1 MAAMYPACLF
11 CSAPFGSN
19 DAIEGLQVGRRLA
32 FDPARGRLWVV
43 CRRCGR
49 WNLTP
54 IEDRWEPLEQCER
67 SFRATRVR
75 TSSTNIGLARL
86 DDGAEL
92 IRIGA
97 PLRSE
102 FAAWRY
108 GSRFLHRHRQRVFST
123 VRNAGLLAAS
133 LLRRPALRIGFE
145 RGEELLLSQHQV
157 LRSRLIR
164 DDESPEG
171 WALVVGHLK
180 ERRSLRFAR
189 IGRRFQEGSVTLTG
203 AEARM
208 AATLILPALNA
219 GGGDDTAVTEAV
231 RWLEVGGGPERAI
244 GNFARSGLVR
254 PPLVSQLEPVST
266 MHPEVRLALEMAL
279 HEDEER
285 RALSGE
291 LSVLHWAWRHEEG
304 LAAIAD
310 RLGLSE
316 ALESQLA
323 DLRARSMTPG
333 S

>member
-1 MAAMYPACLF
+1 MAAMYPDCLF

-32 FDPARGRLWVV
+32 FDAARGRLWVV

-54 IEDRWEPLEQCER
+54 LEDRWEPLEQCER

-75 TSSTNIGLARL
+75 TSSSNIGLARL

-97 PLRSE
+97 PLRNE

-108 GSRFLHRHRQRVFST
+108 GSRFLRRRHQRALGA
-123 VRNAGLLAAS
+123 VRSAGLLAAS
-133 LLRRPALRIGFE
+133 LLRRPALRIGFQ
-145 RGEELLLSQHQV
+145 RREELLLSHRQV
-157 LRSRLIR
+157 MRSRLIR
-164 DDESPEG
+164 DDEDPQG
-171 WALVVGHLK
+171 WALVLAHLK
-180 ERRSLRFAR
+180 KPRALRLA
-189 IGRRFQEGSVTLTG
+189 QEGSVTLTG

-208 AATLILPALNA
+208 AATLILPTLNA
-219 GGGDDTAVTEAV
+219 GGGNHTDVTEAV
-231 RWLEVGGGPERAI
+231 RWLEVAGGPERAI
-244 GNFARSGLVR
+244 GTFARSGLVR
-254 PPLVSQLEPVST
+254 PPLVSQLEPVSS

-291 LSVLHWAWRHEEG
+291 LSVLHWAWRQEER

-310 RLGLSE
+310 RLGLPE
-316 ALESQLA
+316 DLENQLE
-323 DLRARSMTPG
+323 DLRARSLTPG

>member
-1 MAAMYPACLF
+1 MATMYPDCLF

-19 DAIEGLQVGRRLA
+19 EAIEGLQVGRRLA
-32 FDPARGRLWVV
+32 FDSARGRLCVV

-75 TSSTNIGLARL
+75 TSSSNIGLARL

-97 PLRSE
+97 PLRNE

-108 GSRFLHRHRQRVFST
+108 GSRFLRRHRHRALGT
-123 VRNAGLLAAS
+123 VRNVGLLAAS
-133 LLRRPALRIGFE
+133 FLGRPALRIGFE
-145 RGEELLLSQHQV
+145 RGEELVLSHRQV
-157 LRSRLIR
+157 MRSRLIR
-164 DDESPEG
+164 DDEGPEG

-180 ERRSLRFAR
+180 ERRSLRSIR

-208 AATLILPALNA
+208 AATLILPTLNA
-219 GGGDDTAVTEAV
+219 GGGNDTDVTEAV
-231 RWLEVGGGPERAI
+231 RWLEVAGGPERAI
-244 GNFARSGLVR
+244 GTFARSGLVR
-254 PPLVSQLEPVST
+254 PPLVSQLEPVSS

-291 LSVLHWAWRHEEG
+291 LSVLHWAWRHEEP

-310 RLGLSE
+310 RLGLPE
-316 ALESQLA
+316 DLESQLE
-323 DLRARSMTPG
+323 DLRARSLTPR

>member
-1 MAAMYPACLF
+1 MATMYPECLF

-19 DAIEGLQVGRRLA
+19 DAIEGLQIGRRLA

-43 CRRCGR
+43 CPRCGR

-75 TSSTNIGLARL
+75 SSSTNIGLARL

-97 PLRSE
+97 PLRTE

-108 GSRFLHRHRQRVFST
+108 GSRFLRRHRHRALTT
-123 VRNAGLLAAS
+123 VSNAGLLVAS
-133 LLRRPALRIGFE
+133 LWRRPALRIGFE
-145 RGEELLLSQHQV
+145 RGEELLLSLRQV

-164 DDESPEG
+164 DDETPEG
-171 WALVVGHLK
+171 WALVVDHLQ
-180 ERRSLRFAR
+180 ERRSLRIAR
-189 IGRRFQEGSVTLTG
+189 LGRRFPEGSVTLTG

-208 AATLILPALNA
+208 AATLILPTLNA
-219 GGGDDTAVTEAV
+219 AGGNDTDVTEAV

-254 PPLVSQLEPVST
+254 PPLVSQLEPVSS

-285 RALSGE
+285 RALAGE
-291 LSVLHWAWRHEEG
+291 LSVLHWAWRHEER

-310 RLGLSE
+310 RLGLPE
-316 ALESQLA
+316 ELEYQLDA
-323 DLRARSMTPG
+323 LRARSFTPG

>member
-1 MAAMYPACLF
+1 MAAMYLDCLF

-19 DAIEGLQVGRRLA
+19 DAIEGLQIGRRLA

-67 SFRATRVR
+67 SFRDTQVR
-75 TSSTNIGLARL
+75 TSSPNIGLARL

-97 PLRSE
+97 PLRNE

-108 GSRFLHRHRQRVFST
+108 GSRFLRRHRHRALST
-123 VRNAGLLAAS
+123 VRNAGLLVAS
-133 LLRRPALRIGFE
+133 LWRRPALRIGFE
-145 RGEELLLSQHQV
+145 RGEALVLSQYHV

-164 DDESPEG
+164 DDERPEG
-171 WALVVGHLK
+171 WALVLGHLK
-180 ERRSLRFAR
+180 ERGALRLAR

-208 AATLILPALNA
+208 AATMILPTLNA
-219 GGGDDTAVTEAV
+219 GGGDDTDVTEAV
-231 RWLEVGGGPERAI
+231 RWLEVAGGPERAI
-244 GNFARSGLVR
+244 GTFARSGLVR
-254 PPLVSQLEPVST
+254 PPLVSQLEPVSS

-279 HEDEER
+279 HESEER

-291 LSVLHWAWRHEEG
+291 LSVLHWAWRHEER

-310 RLGLSE
+310 RLGLPE
-316 ALESQLA
+316 ELEHQLE
-323 DLRARSMTPG
+323 DLRARSVIPAP
-333 S
+333 

>member
-1 MAAMYPACLF
+1 MADMYPSCLF

-67 SFRATRVR
+67 SFRATQVR

-97 PLRSE
+97 PLRNE

-108 GSRFLHRHRQRVFST
+108 GSRLLRRHRQRALNT
-123 VRNAGLLAAS
+123 VRHAGLLVAS
-133 LLRRPALRIGFE
+133 LWRRPALRIGFE
-145 RGEELLLSQHQV
+145 RGEELLLSLHHV
-157 LRSRLIR
+157 MRSRLIR
-164 DDESPEG
+164 DEESPEG

-180 ERRSLRFAR
+180 EQRSLRASR
-189 IGRRFQEGSVTLTG
+189 LGRRFQEDRVTLTG
-203 AEARM
+203 PEARM
-208 AATLILPALNA
+208 AATLILPTVNA
-219 GGGDDTAVTEAV
+219 RGGDDADVTEAV

-254 PPLVSQLEPVST
+254 PPLVSQLEPLRS

-279 HEDEER
+279 HEEEER

-291 LSVLHWAWRHEEG
+291 LSVLHWAWRHEER

-310 RLGLSE
+310 RLGLPE
-316 ALESQLA
+316 DLENQLES
-323 DLRARSMTPG
+323 LRARSALPG

>member
-1 MAAMYPACLF
+1 MYPDCLF

-32 FDPARGRLWVV
+32 FDSARGRLWVV

-92 IRIGA
+92 IRIGV
-97 PLRSE
+97 PLRTE

-108 GSRFLHRHRQRVFST
+108 GSRFLRRHRQRALSA
-123 VRNAGLLAAS
+123 VRNAGLFAAG
-133 LLRRPALRIGFE
+133 LVRRPALRIGFE
-145 RGEELLLSQHQV
+145 RGEELVLSHRQV
-157 LRSRLIR
+157 MRSRLIR

-180 ERRSLRFAR
+180 ERRSLRSIR

-208 AATLILPALNA
+208 AATLILPTLNA
-219 GGGDDTAVTEAV
+219 GGGNDTDVTEAV

-244 GNFARSGLVR
+244 GTFARSGLVR
-254 PPLVSQLEPVST
+254 PPLVSQLEPVSS

-291 LSVLHWAWRHEEG
+291 LSVLHWAWRQEER

-310 RLGLSE
+310 RLGLPE
-316 ALESQLA
+316 DLERQLE
-323 DLRARSMTPG
+323 DLRARCLTPG

>member
-1 MAAMYPACLF
+1 MASMYPDCLF

-67 SFRATRVR
+67 SFRDTRVR
-75 TSSTNIGLARL
+75 TSTSNIGLARL

-97 PLRSE
+97 PLRNE

-108 GSRFLHRHRQRVFST
+108 GSRFLRRHRQRALGL
-123 VRNAGLLAAS
+123 VRNAGLLVSS
-133 LLRRPALRIGFE
+133 LWRRPALRIGFA
-145 RGEELLLSQHQV
+145 RGEELVLSQHHV

-164 DDESPEG
+164 DDENPQG
-171 WALVVGHLK
+171 WALVLGHLQ
-180 ERRSLRFAR
+180 ERRSLRSIR

-208 AATLILPALNA
+208 AATMILPTLNA
-219 GGGDDTAVTEAV
+219 GGGNDGDVTEAV
-231 RWLEVGGGPERAI
+231 RWLEVAGGPERAI
-244 GNFARSGLVR
+244 GTFARSGLVR
-254 PPLVSQLEPVST
+254 PPLVSQLEPVSS
-266 MHPEVRLALEMAL
+266 MHPEVRLAVEMAL

-291 LSVLHWAWRHEEG
+291 LSVLQWAWRQEER

-310 RLGLSE
+310 RLGLPRD
-316 ALESQLA
+316 LEDQLE
-323 DLRARSMTPG
+323 DLRARSAIPG